1 MPERNPQL
9 TIKPPIGASSANTDF
24 KFKPILVSMSAAMK
38 MVHVEI
44 IADIYSGKND
54 MLISKKTREYI
65 KNGIGIKSMNKTAK
79 KTPTAYDLF

>member
-1 MPERNPQL
+1 
-9 TIKPPIGASSANTDF
+9 
-24 KFKPILVSMSAAMK
+24 MK

-44 IADIYSGKND
+44 IADINSGKND